1 MLIMKP
7 AKVALIT
14 GCSSGFGRLMA
25 ETLAHKHYQVFATM
39 RAVQDRNAN
48 AAHELRALAER
59 ESLPLHVLE
68 LDVTDDASVERAVD
82 DALAQAGRMD
92 VLVNNAGYALF
103 GLAETATL
111 EQAKR
116 IMDTN
121 FFGVVRM
128 NRAVLP
134 HMRHQGSGLL
144 VHISSGAGR
153 VGAPGLGLY
162 CASKFALE
170 ALAEAYRYELA
181 AQGIDSVIVEPGGYV
196 TAVFEKREETADQS
210 RASTYGPVNE
220 IHKNLLG
227 ALSSSKA
234 NPQEVVDAVVDLIEL
249 PAGNRPLRV
258 PLGLPAMDGFSGLNY
273 ISEQWLKNF
282 LGLIGVGPL
291 VVFQS
296 REGSTD

>member
-1 MLIMKP
+1 MNP
-7 AKVALIT
+7 EKVVLIT

-25 ETLAHKHYQVFATM
+25 ETLARKHHQVFATM
-39 RAVQDRNAN
+39 RALQDRNAN

-59 ESLPLHVLE
+59 EALALHVLE

-82 DALAQAGRMD
+82 DALAQAGRVD
-92 VLVNNAGYALF
+92 VLVNNAGYSLA
-103 GLAETATL
+103 GLAEATTL

-134 HMRHQGSGLL
+134 HMRRQGSGLL

-153 VGAPGLGLY
+153 LGVPGLGLY
-162 CASKFALE
+162 SASKFALE
-170 ALAEAYRYELA
+170 GLAEAYRYELA
-181 AQGIDSVIVEPGGYV
+181 AQGIDCVIVEPGGYV
-196 TAVFEKREETADQS
+196 TAVFEKLEEAADQS
-210 RASTYGPVNE
+210 RAAAYGPANQ
-220 IHKNLLG
+220 IPKNLFG

-273 ISEQWLKNF
+273 ISEQYLKNF
-282 LGLIGVGPL
+282 LELIDVGPL
-291 VVFQS
+291 VAFQS
-296 REGSTD
+296 RAGSTD